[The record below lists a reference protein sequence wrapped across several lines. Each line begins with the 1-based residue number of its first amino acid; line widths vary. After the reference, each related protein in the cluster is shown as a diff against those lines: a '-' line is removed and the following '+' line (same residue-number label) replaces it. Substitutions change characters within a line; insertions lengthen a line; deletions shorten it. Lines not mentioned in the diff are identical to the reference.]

1 MPDVKEKN
9 HQRPEGASRDLRRSV
24 SIEVPWKR
32 WFGDEKMWLTFPNG
46 WDVKRVEMSDAKTVS
61 DEEIRRSILNPRASP
76 SLRELARGR
85 RRPVI
90 VIDDLNRPTET
101 FRVLP
106 VLLEELEAAGVQA
119 DEVDVI
125 VSLGAHRPMSRGELV
140 KKIGEKMVDTLKVY
154 NHNPYENLVL
164 VGKTSF
170 GTPLYLNR
178 MLVEADLKI
187 VVGSVIPHPYA
198 GFGGGAKLV
207 LPGLAGMDTIELN
220 HKPAYA
226 GISGAIGRVEGNQR
240 RDEIEEAAEMVG
252 IDFAV
257 NCISNSDGRTAGVFA
272 GGLMESYREA
282 VRYAQK
288 VYATDVPYN
297 LDVGVF
303 NAFPKDDGVVQ
314 SFNSLNVWSSRSSD
328 RQIVKPGGT
337 VVIVSSCPD
346 GVGYHG
352 LTDKG
357 MRLYVRRDRH
367 GSFKDILEG
376 RRIIFFSPTLIPRD
390 IHDFLPETTLLCRR
404 WSEVEKELERT
415 VRQDAS
421 AGVFPCGPL
430 QIDRSV
436 LT

>member
-1 MPDVKEKN
+1 MPNVKKN
-9 HQRPEGASRDLRRSV
+9 HQKPMEVSRNPRKRG

-32 WFGDEKMWLTFPNG
+32 WFGDEKMRLTFPSG
-46 WDVKRVEMSDAKTVS
+46 WNVKKIEMRDAETVS
-61 DEEIRRSILNPRASP
+61 DEEIKRNILIPLASP
-76 SLRELARGR
+76 PLRELARGR
-85 RRPVI
+85 KRSVI

-101 FRVLP
+101 YRILP
-106 VLLEELEAAGVQA
+106 VLLEEMESAGIRA
-119 DEVDVI
+119 EEIDVL

-140 KKIGEKMVDTLKVY
+140 KKIGEKMVNTLKVY
-154 NHNPYENLVL
+154 NHNPYENLTL

-226 GISGAIGRVEGNQR
+226 SMSGAIGRVEGNQR
-240 RDEIEEAAEMVG
+240 RAEIEEAAKMVG

-257 NCISNSDGRTAGVFA
+257 NSISNSEGRTAGIFA
-272 GGLMESYREA
+272 GGLAESYREA

-297 LDVGVF
+297 LDVAVF
-303 NAFPKDDGVVQ
+303 NAFPKDDGVIQ
-314 SFNSLNVWSSRSSD
+314 SFNSLNVWSSRSSSD

-337 VVIVSSCPD
+337 VVIASSCPD

-357 MRLYVRRDRH
+357 MRLYVRRDKH
-367 GSFKDILEG
+367 GSFKDIING
-376 RRIIFFSPTLIPRD
+376 RSIIFFSPNLIPRD

-404 WSEVEKELERT
+404 WKEVEEELKRT
-415 VRQDAS
+415 VQQDAS
-421 AGVFPCGPL
+421 VGVFPCGPL
-430 QIDRSV
+430 QIDRSIF
-436 LT
+436 T